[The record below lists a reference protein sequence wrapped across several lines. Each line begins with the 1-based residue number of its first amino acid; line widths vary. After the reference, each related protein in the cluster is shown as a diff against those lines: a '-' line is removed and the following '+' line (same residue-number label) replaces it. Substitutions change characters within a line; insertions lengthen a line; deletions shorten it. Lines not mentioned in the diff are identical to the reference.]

1 MYQKAKK
8 GTTVT
13 TSYALICS
21 LSLVYIARLD
31 YFLQDLFSQRERER
45 EDLGGGG
52 CLDLVVYEIGKA
64 HD

>member
-52 CLDLVVYEIGKA
+52 GVVET
-64 HD
+64 